1 VVSTLAEWF
10 TTWRTAQQPSISVA
24 RVQWR
29 ELERVTAAAGTLRP
43 FIETSSVAA
52 DVLAAVFAARRV
64 LTATPLPPTDPL
76 AGLTDV
82 LGIVERFLAERPDH
96 TLCEQLRPL
105 SEGLC
110 ALKGSSSP
118 VAAQVADVLCEYGA
132 TPEGHPEVILVVP
145 RRQWLEPVR
154 GWLAREELDCVDIAC
169 PADLRPA
176 PVMHQAAVLVGHP
189 ATAFSSRFKAP
200 EVALREL
207 GWLVTA
213 PVAPE
218 VRLVLPADAPP
229 LRTDDLWLL
238 PAGARPRLVLH
249 DNGPQ
254 RSEPAPHDWLHG
266 LGAPTAVRR
275 TPRPAAAPTED
286 EALAVLAVEVQMAS
300 GHAVFFHPQVGPRP
314 HVVAVDDETGAVALS
329 AVPLAAV
336 TSGVV
341 VAVRVGTAPHAQVA
355 ARADAWL
362 ERRRGWSTDRIT
374 EVRGY
379 AASLK
384 TALRGALAV
393 CGHAGLHRELTRT
406 LSDDYARVLL
416 HNPLDELYIAPQ
428 RRSGFETLV
437 RAIGAS
443 ELLGKFDDLATV
455 RTAHQQ
461 AGEEIRRDLL
471 ALLGDRAWVAD
482 VDEEGWA
489 VLHAGEL
496 GSLLLAV
503 VTARLGEP
511 VAVPRTWLGVPIDE
525 AGRRVTAL
533 TAREGR
539 S

>member
-1 VVSTLAEWF
+1 MSTLAEWF

-29 ELERVTAAAGTLRP
+29 ELERVTAAVGALRP
-43 FIETSSVAA
+43 YVETSSFAA
-52 DVLAAVFAARRV
+52 HVLAAVFAARRV
-64 LTATPLPPTDPL
+64 LTATPLPPTDPV
-76 AGLTDV
+76 AGLTEM
-82 LGIVERFLAERPDH
+82 LGVVEQFLAERPDH
-96 TLCEQLRPL
+96 TLCQQLRPL
-105 SEGLC
+105 REALC
-110 ALKGSSSP
+110 ALRGSSSP
-118 VAAQVADVLCEYGA
+118 IAAQVADVLCEYGA
-132 TPEGHPEVILVVP
+132 TADGHPEAILVVP
-145 RRQWLEPVR
+145 RRQWLEPVH
-154 GWLAREELDCVDIAC
+154 GWLASEDLDCVEIAC
-169 PADLRPA
+169 PADLRTA
-176 PVMHQAAVLVGHP
+176 PVRHQAAVLVGHP
-189 ATAFSSRFKAP
+189 ATAFSSAFKAP

-207 GWLVTA
+207 GWLLTA
-213 PVAPE
+213 PVAPA

-238 PAGARPRLVLH
+238 PAGARPGLALH
-249 DNGPQ
+249 DDGPQ

-266 LGAPTAVRR
+266 LNAPQAVRR
-275 TPRPAAAPTED
+275 TPRPAATPTED
-286 EALAVLAVEVQMAS
+286 EALAVEVQMAS

-329 AVPLAAV
+329 AVPLTAV
-336 TSGVV
+336 TRGAV
-341 VAVRVGTAPHAQVA
+341 VAVRVGAAPHAQVV

-362 ERRRGWSTDRIT
+362 ERCRGWSTDRIT

-384 TALRGALAV
+384 TALRRALAV
-393 CGHAGLHRELTRT
+393 RGHAGLHRELTRT

-428 RRSGFETLV
+428 RRSGFDALV

-482 VDEEGWA
+482 VDEDGWA

-503 VTARLGEP
+503 VTARLDEP
-511 VAVPRTWLGVPIDE
+511 VAVPHTWLGVPIDE